1 MSKAITPSEVQLVEN
16 FYYPVWLRT
25 LNGCSWV
32 FFILYMASILCLLV
46 TSIASSQELL
56 ADLTLLK
63 ERVVNFGLMALVAII
78 SIGMATAVMIR
89 QPNIRTRHDG
99 FQLFAPPYQSNW
111 LAWGDIKKIKKRHSS
126 STKRHHTYAVIL
138 KGTEISPL
146 YSVLTFAWAL
156 DGYRAFILTNRI
168 EHFDR
173 LIALIREKRPGFV
186 YRVGVKLGKQTQ
198 TYPLR
203 SCR

>member
-1 MSKAITPSEVQLVEN
+1 MTKEFTPPEVQLVEN
-16 FYYPVWLRT
+16 FYYPAWLRT

-32 FFILYMASILCLLV
+32 FFLFCVVSILCLLV
-46 TSIASSQELL
+46 TSIASSQELW

-63 ERVVNFGLMALVAII
+63 ERVLNLGLMALVAII
-78 SIGMATAVMIR
+78 WIGMATAVMIR

-111 LAWGDIKKIKKRHSS
+111 LAWDDIKKIKKRHSS

-146 YSVLTFAWAL
+146 YAILTFAWVL
-156 DGYRAFILTNRI
+156 DGYRAFVLTNKI

-173 LIALIREKRPGFV
+173 LIALMREKRPDLF
-186 YRVGVKLGKQTQ
+186 TEWE
-198 TYPLR
+198 
-203 SCR
+203 